1 MNKCWFVLEQSFFA
15 PPEYATTSRAGG
27 KAEGDLRLGDVVPS
41 PKDLY
46 PILTQG
52 LLPLFGPDMRISS
65 SQFCGFSWHTTKERE
80 VVATAGG
87 GAPIANA
94 VGATVNAE
102 VETEFRRTME
112 NWVEYETM
120 DIEIVQPS
128 TAYIKAVLKKEDV
141 QNHIDQQKILHL
153 DRWSVYVVTGLM
165 IGRASGTVGN
175 SISSSKG
182 FGGGP
187 EVDIPGIANAKVTA
201 SVKSSNETTKS
212 AQVQGDR
219 IWAVRFAK
227 VHKGI
232 LRSRWMQTE
241 ETVGAALDWK
251 AQDDEEVGDVLQHEE
266 ITNFEITQVATDRH
280 GQITFVTGAEVKEET
295 N

>member
-15 PPEYATTSRAGG
+15 PPEYAVTSKAGG
-27 KAEGDLRLGDVVPS
+27 RAEGDLRLGDVVPS

-46 PILTQG
+46 PILTKG
-52 LLPLFGPDMRISS
+52 SLPLFGPDMRISS
-65 SQFCGFSWHTTKERE
+65 SQFCGFSWHNTKERE
-80 VVATAGG
+80 VGATVGG
-87 GAPIANA
+87 GAPIASA
-94 VGATVNAE
+94 VGATINAE

-128 TAYIKAVLKKEDV
+128 TAYITAVLKKEDV
-141 QNHIDQQKILHL
+141 QNHINQQKIPLL

-187 EVDIPGIANAKVTA
+187 EVDIPGIANAKITA
-201 SVKSSNETTKS
+201 SAKSSNETTKS
-212 AQVQGDR
+212 TQIQGDR

-227 VHKGI
+227 VHKG
-232 LRSRWMQTE
+232 LMRSRWMQTE

-251 AQDDEEVGDVLQHEE
+251 AQHDEKVEDVLRHEK
-266 ITNFEITQVATDRH
+266 ISDFEIAQVTNDRH
-280 GQITFVTGAEVKEET
+280 GQMIFVTGAEGKQEQG
-295 N
+295 

>member
-15 PPEYATTSRAGG
+15 PPEYATITKAGG

-46 PILTQG
+46 PILTKG
-52 LLPLFGPDMRISS
+52 PLPLFGPDMRISS
-65 SQFCGFSWHTTKERE
+65 SQFCGFSWHNTKERE
-80 VVATAGG
+80 GSAAVGG

-112 NWVEYETM
+112 NWVDYETM

-128 TAYIKAVLKKEDV
+128 TAYIKAVLKMEDV
-141 QNHIDQQKILHL
+141 QNHIDQQKMPFI

-212 AQVQGDR
+212 VQVQGDR

-227 VHKGI
+227 VHKG
-232 LRSRWMQTE
+232 LMRSRWMQTE
-241 ETVGAALDWK
+241 ETVGAALGWK
-251 AQDDEEVGDVLQHEE
+251 PLEEEEVQDVLQHEE
-266 ITNFEITQVATDRH
+266 ITSFEITQVATERH
-280 GQITFVTGAEVKEET
+280 GQIIFVTGAEGQEEQR
-295 N
+295 

>member
-15 PPEYATTSRAGG
+15 PPEYATTSKAGG

-46 PILTQG
+46 PILTKG
-52 LLPLFGPDMRISS
+52 PLPLFGPNMRISS
-65 SQFCGFSWHTTKERE
+65 SQFCGFSWRTTKERE
-80 VVATAGG
+80 GGATVGG

-94 VGATVNAE
+94 VGATVNME

-112 NWVEYETM
+112 SWVEYETM

-141 QNHIDQQKILHL
+141 QSHIDQQKIPLL

-175 SISSSKG
+175 SMSRSKG

-187 EVDIPGIANAKVTA
+187 EDIPGIANAKITA
-201 SVKSSNETTKS
+201 SAKSSNETTKS

-227 VHKGI
+227 VHKG
-232 LRSRWMQTE
+232 LMRSRWMQTE
-241 ETVGAALDWK
+241 ETVGAALDGE
-251 AQDDEEVGDVLQHEE
+251 AQHHEKVEDVLQQEE
-266 ITNFEITQVATDRH
+266 IGDFKIAQVVNDGH
-280 GQITFVTGAEVKEET
+280 GQMLFVTGAESKKEQG
-295 N
+295 

>member
-1 MNKCWFVLEQSFFA
+1 MNKCWFILEQSFFA
-15 PPEYATTSRAGG
+15 PPEYATTSKAGG

-46 PILTQG
+46 PILTKG
-52 LLPLFGPDMRISS
+52 PLPLFGPDMRISS

-80 VVATAGG
+80 GGATVGG

-112 NWVEYETM
+112 RWVDYETV

-128 TAYIKAVLKKEDV
+128 TAYIQAVLKKEDV
-141 QNHIDQQKILHL
+141 QNYIDQQKMPLL

-165 IGRASGTVGN
+165 IGRASGIVGN
-175 SISSSKG
+175 SMSSSKG

-187 EVDIPGIANAKVTA
+187 EVDIPGIANAKFNA
-201 SVKSSNETTKS
+201 STRSSNETTKS

-227 VHKGI
+227 VHKG
-232 LRSRWMQTE
+232 LMRSRWMQTE
-241 ETVGAALDWK
+241 ETVGAALDSK
-251 AQDDEEVGDVLQHEE
+251 AQDDEKVEDVLRHEE
-266 ITNFEITQVATDRH
+266 ITEFEIAQVANDPY
-280 GQITFVTGAEVKEET
+280 GQIIFVTGA
-295 N
+295 